1 MRYLILVSHGTF
13 APGLHNALG
22 MMAGS
27 DREDI
32 RSTSLLDGMDVDTF
46 RANFAELVGDITAE
60 DEIILTADIIG
71 GSPLTTAL
79 EVLTEKGLLGKTLA
93 IGGMNLP
100 LVLTAAFADAE
111 TPLEELEQELTGEAK
126 DQIKRFDLGGD
137 EGCAGDDLPGNGP
150 KVCRFQIPQQ
160 RVSVCQLKH
169 SPVILIGKFF
179 IDLEPGD
186 FFRGGIQRETVC
198 VQRRRKLRVL
208 FLRGQY
214 FLMPLHLTAPF
225 LPSP

>member
-46 RANFAELVGDITAE
+46 RANFAELVQDITAE

-79 EVLTEKGLLGKTLA
+79 DVLTEKGLLGKTLA

-100 LVLTAAFADAE
+100 LVLTAAFADAD
-111 TPLEELEQELTGEAK
+111 TPLEELETGADRRGK
-126 DQIKRFDLGGD
+126 GSDQAF
-137 EGCAGDDLPGNGP
+137 CP
-150 KVCRFQIPQQ
+150 
-160 RVSVCQLKH
+160 
-169 SPVILIGKFF
+169 
-179 IDLEPGD
+179 
-186 FFRGGIQRETVC
+186 
-198 VQRRRKLRVL
+198 RR
-208 FLRGQY
+208 
-214 FLMPLHLTAPF
+214 
-225 LPSP
+225 

>member
-46 RANFAELVGDITAE
+46 RANFTELVGDITAE

-79 EVLTEKGLLGKTLA
+79 DVLTEKGLLDKTLA

-111 TPLEELEQELTGEAK
+111 TPLDELEQELTGEAK

-137 EGCAGDDLPGNGP
+137 EDDD
-150 KVCRFQIPQQ
+150 I
-160 RVSVCQLKH
+160 
-169 SPVILIGKFF
+169 
-179 IDLEPGD
+179 
-186 FFRGGIQRETVC
+186 
-198 VQRRRKLRVL
+198 
-208 FLRGQY
+208 
-214 FLMPLHLTAPF
+214 
-225 LPSP
+225 

>member
-13 APGLHNALG
+13 APGLHNALS

-46 RANFAELVGDITAE
+46 RANFAELVKDITPE

-79 EVLTEKGLLGKTLA
+79 DVLTEKGLLAHTLA

-100 LVLTAAFADAE
+100 LVLTAAFADAD
-111 TPLEELEQELTGEAK
+111 TPLDELEQELTGEAK

-137 EGCAGDDLPGNGP
+137 EDDD
-150 KVCRFQIPQQ
+150 I
-160 RVSVCQLKH
+160 
-169 SPVILIGKFF
+169 
-179 IDLEPGD
+179 
-186 FFRGGIQRETVC
+186 
-198 VQRRRKLRVL
+198 
-208 FLRGQY
+208 
-214 FLMPLHLTAPF
+214 
-225 LPSP
+225 

>member
-1 MRYLILVSHGTF
+1 MRYRILVSHGTF

-46 RANFAELVGDITAE
+46 RANFTELVGDITAE

-79 EVLTEKGLLGKTLA
+79 DVLTEKGLLGKTLA

-100 LVLTAAFADAE
+100 LVLTAAFADAD

-137 EGCAGDDLPGNGP
+137 EDDD
-150 KVCRFQIPQQ
+150 I
-160 RVSVCQLKH
+160 
-169 SPVILIGKFF
+169 
-179 IDLEPGD
+179 
-186 FFRGGIQRETVC
+186 
-198 VQRRRKLRVL
+198 
-208 FLRGQY
+208 
-214 FLMPLHLTAPF
+214 
-225 LPSP
+225 

>member
-1 MRYLILVSHGTF
+1 MRYLILVSHRTF

-46 RANFAELVGDITAE
+46 RANFTELVGDITAE

-79 EVLTEKGLLGKTLA
+79 DVLTEKGLLGKTLA

-100 LVLTAAFADAE
+100 LVLTAAFADAD

-137 EGCAGDDLPGNGP
+137 EDDD
-150 KVCRFQIPQQ
+150 I
-160 RVSVCQLKH
+160 
-169 SPVILIGKFF
+169 
-179 IDLEPGD
+179 
-186 FFRGGIQRETVC
+186 
-198 VQRRRKLRVL
+198 
-208 FLRGQY
+208 
-214 FLMPLHLTAPF
+214 
-225 LPSP
+225 

>member
-79 EVLTEKGLLGKTLA
+79 DVLTEKGLLARTFA

-100 LVLTAAFADAE
+100 LVLTAAFADAD
-111 TPLEELEQELTGEAK
+111 TPLDALEAELTGEAK
-126 DQIKRFDLGGD
+126 DQIKRFALGGD
-137 EGCAGDDLPGNGP
+137 EDDN
-150 KVCRFQIPQQ
+150 I
-160 RVSVCQLKH
+160 
-169 SPVILIGKFF
+169 
-179 IDLEPGD
+179 
-186 FFRGGIQRETVC
+186 
-198 VQRRRKLRVL
+198 
-208 FLRGQY
+208 
-214 FLMPLHLTAPF
+214 
-225 LPSP
+225 

>member
-1 MRYLILVSHGTF
+1 MRYLILVGHGTF

-46 RANFAELVGDITAE
+46 RANFAELVQDITPE

-79 EVLTEKGLLGKTLA
+79 DVLTEKGLLGKTLA

-100 LVLTAAFADAE
+100 LVLTAAFADAD
-111 TPLEELEQELTGEAK
+111 TPLDELEAEITGEAK
-126 DQIKRFDLGGD
+126 DQIKRFALSGD
-137 EGCAGDDLPGNGP
+137 EDDD
-150 KVCRFQIPQQ
+150 I
-160 RVSVCQLKH
+160 
-169 SPVILIGKFF
+169 
-179 IDLEPGD
+179 
-186 FFRGGIQRETVC
+186 
-198 VQRRRKLRVL
+198 
-208 FLRGQY
+208 
-214 FLMPLHLTAPF
+214 
-225 LPSP
+225 

>member
-46 RANFAELVGDITAE
+46 RAKFAELVQDITPE

-79 EVLTEKGLLGKTLA
+79 DVLTEKGLLGKTLA

-100 LVLTAAFADAE
+100 LVLTAAFADAD
-111 TPLEELEQELTGEAK
+111 TPLDELEAELTGEAK
-126 DQIKRFDLGGD
+126 DQIKRFALGGD
-137 EGCAGDDLPGNGP
+137 EDDD
-150 KVCRFQIPQQ
+150 I
-160 RVSVCQLKH
+160 
-169 SPVILIGKFF
+169 
-179 IDLEPGD
+179 
-186 FFRGGIQRETVC
+186 
-198 VQRRRKLRVL
+198 
-208 FLRGQY
+208 
-214 FLMPLHLTAPF
+214 
-225 LPSP
+225 

>member
-79 EVLTEKGLLGKTLA
+79 DVLTEKGLLGKTLA

-100 LVLTAAFADAE
+100 LVLTAAFADAD
-111 TPLEELEQELTGEAK
+111 TSLEELEQELTGEAK

-137 EGCAGDDLPGNGP
+137 EDDD
-150 KVCRFQIPQQ
+150 I
-160 RVSVCQLKH
+160 
-169 SPVILIGKFF
+169 
-179 IDLEPGD
+179 
-186 FFRGGIQRETVC
+186 
-198 VQRRRKLRVL
+198 
-208 FLRGQY
+208 
-214 FLMPLHLTAPF
+214 
-225 LPSP
+225 

>member
-46 RANFAELVGDITAE
+46 RANFAELLGDITPE

-79 EVLTEKGLLGKTLA
+79 DVLTERGLLGKTLA

-100 LVLTAAFADAE
+100 LVLTAAFADAD
-111 TPLEELEQELTGEAK
+111 TPLDELEAELTGEAK
-126 DQIKRFDLGGD
+126 DQIKRFALGGD
-137 EGCAGDDLPGNGP
+137 EDDD
-150 KVCRFQIPQQ
+150 I
-160 RVSVCQLKH
+160 
-169 SPVILIGKFF
+169 
-179 IDLEPGD
+179 
-186 FFRGGIQRETVC
+186 
-198 VQRRRKLRVL
+198 
-208 FLRGQY
+208 
-214 FLMPLHLTAPF
+214 
-225 LPSP
+225 

>member
-46 RANFAELVGDITAE
+46 RANFAELVQDITPE

-79 EVLTEKGLLGKTLA
+79 DVLTEKGLLARTLA

-100 LVLTAAFADAE
+100 LVLTAAFADTD
-111 TPLEELEQELTGEAK
+111 TPLDELEAELTGEAK
-126 DQIKRFDLGGD
+126 DQIKRFALGGD
-137 EGCAGDDLPGNGP
+137 EDDD
-150 KVCRFQIPQQ
+150 I
-160 RVSVCQLKH
+160 
-169 SPVILIGKFF
+169 
-179 IDLEPGD
+179 
-186 FFRGGIQRETVC
+186 
-198 VQRRRKLRVL
+198 
-208 FLRGQY
+208 
-214 FLMPLHLTAPF
+214 
-225 LPSP
+225 

>member
-46 RANFAELVGDITAE
+46 RANFAELLGDITAE

-79 EVLTEKGLLGKTLA
+79 DVLTEKGLLGKTLA

-100 LVLTAAFADAE
+100 LVLTAAFADAD
-111 TPLEELEQELTGEAK
+111 TPLDELEAELTGEAK
-126 DQIKRFDLGGD
+126 DQIKRFALGGD
-137 EGCAGDDLPGNGP
+137 EDDD
-150 KVCRFQIPQQ
+150 I
-160 RVSVCQLKH
+160 
-169 SPVILIGKFF
+169 
-179 IDLEPGD
+179 
-186 FFRGGIQRETVC
+186 
-198 VQRRRKLRVL
+198 
-208 FLRGQY
+208 
-214 FLMPLHLTAPF
+214 
-225 LPSP
+225 

>member
-46 RANFAELVGDITAE
+46 RANFAELVQDITPE

-79 EVLTEKGLLGKTLA
+79 DVLTEKGLLARTLA

-100 LVLTAAFADAE
+100 LVLTAAFADAD
-111 TPLEELEQELTGEAK
+111 TPLDELEAELTGEAK
-126 DQIKRFDLGGD
+126 DQIKRFALGGD
-137 EGCAGDDLPGNGP
+137 EDD
-150 KVCRFQIPQQ
+150 
-160 RVSVCQLKH
+160 
-169 SPVILIGKFF
+169 
-179 IDLEPGD
+179 D
-186 FFRGGIQRETVC
+186 IQV
-198 VQRRRKLRVL
+198 
-208 FLRGQY
+208 
-214 FLMPLHLTAPF
+214 
-225 LPSP
+225 

>member
-46 RANFAELVGDITAE
+46 RANFAELVGDITPE

-79 EVLTEKGLLGKTLA
+79 DVLTEKGLLGKTLA

-100 LVLTAAFADAE
+100 LVLTAAFADAD
-111 TPLEELEQELTGEAK
+111 TPLDELEAELTGEAK
-126 DQIKRFDLGGD
+126 DQIKRFALGVD
-137 EGCAGDDLPGNGP
+137 EDDD
-150 KVCRFQIPQQ
+150 I
-160 RVSVCQLKH
+160 
-169 SPVILIGKFF
+169 
-179 IDLEPGD
+179 
-186 FFRGGIQRETVC
+186 
-198 VQRRRKLRVL
+198 
-208 FLRGQY
+208 
-214 FLMPLHLTAPF
+214 
-225 LPSP
+225 

>member
-46 RANFAELVGDITAE
+46 RANFTELVGDIAAE

-79 EVLTEKGLLGKTLA
+79 DVLTEKGLLGKTLA

-137 EGCAGDDLPGNGP
+137 EDDD
-150 KVCRFQIPQQ
+150 I
-160 RVSVCQLKH
+160 
-169 SPVILIGKFF
+169 
-179 IDLEPGD
+179 
-186 FFRGGIQRETVC
+186 
-198 VQRRRKLRVL
+198 
-208 FLRGQY
+208 
-214 FLMPLHLTAPF
+214 
-225 LPSP
+225 

>member
-46 RANFAELVGDITAE
+46 RANFAELVGDITPE

-79 EVLTEKGLLGKTLA
+79 DVLTEKGLLGKTLA

-111 TPLEELEQELTGEAK
+111 TPLDELEQELTGEAR

-137 EGCAGDDLPGNGP
+137 EDDD
-150 KVCRFQIPQQ
+150 I
-160 RVSVCQLKH
+160 
-169 SPVILIGKFF
+169 
-179 IDLEPGD
+179 
-186 FFRGGIQRETVC
+186 
-198 VQRRRKLRVL
+198 
-208 FLRGQY
+208 
-214 FLMPLHLTAPF
+214 
-225 LPSP
+225 

>member
-46 RANFAELVGDITAE
+46 RAKFAELVQDITPE

-79 EVLTEKGLLGKTLA
+79 DVLTEKGLLGKTLA

-137 EGCAGDDLPGNGP
+137 EDDD
-150 KVCRFQIPQQ
+150 I
-160 RVSVCQLKH
+160 
-169 SPVILIGKFF
+169 
-179 IDLEPGD
+179 
-186 FFRGGIQRETVC
+186 
-198 VQRRRKLRVL
+198 
-208 FLRGQY
+208 
-214 FLMPLHLTAPF
+214 
-225 LPSP
+225 

>member
-71 GSPLTTAL
+71 GSPMTTAL
-79 EVLTEKGLLGKTLA
+79 DVLTEKGLLGKTLA

-100 LVLTAAFADAE
+100 LVLTAAFADAD
-111 TPLEELEQELTGEAK
+111 TPLDELEAELTGEAK
-126 DQIKRFDLGGD
+126 DQIKRFALGGD
-137 EGCAGDDLPGNGP
+137 EDDD
-150 KVCRFQIPQQ
+150 I
-160 RVSVCQLKH
+160 
-169 SPVILIGKFF
+169 
-179 IDLEPGD
+179 
-186 FFRGGIQRETVC
+186 
-198 VQRRRKLRVL
+198 
-208 FLRGQY
+208 
-214 FLMPLHLTAPF
+214 
-225 LPSP
+225 

>member
-79 EVLTEKGLLGKTLA
+79 DVLTEKGLLGKTLA

-111 TPLEELEQELTGEAK
+111 TPLEELEQELTGEAR

-137 EGCAGDDLPGNGP
+137 EDDD
-150 KVCRFQIPQQ
+150 I
-160 RVSVCQLKH
+160 
-169 SPVILIGKFF
+169 
-179 IDLEPGD
+179 
-186 FFRGGIQRETVC
+186 
-198 VQRRRKLRVL
+198 
-208 FLRGQY
+208 
-214 FLMPLHLTAPF
+214 
-225 LPSP
+225 

>member
-46 RANFAELVGDITAE
+46 RVNFAELVKDITTE

-79 EVLTEKGLLGKTLA
+79 DVLTEKGLLGKTLA

-111 TPLEELEQELTGEAK
+111 TPLDELEQELK
-126 DQIKRFDLGGD
+126 NQK
-137 EGCAGDDLPGNGP
+137 
-150 KVCRFQIPQQ
+150 
-160 RVSVCQLKH
+160 
-169 SPVILIGKFF
+169 
-179 IDLEPGD
+179 
-186 FFRGGIQRETVC
+186 
-198 VQRRRKLRVL
+198 
-208 FLRGQY
+208 
-214 FLMPLHLTAPF
+214 
-225 LPSP
+225 

>member
-32 RSTSLLDGMDVDTF
+32 RATSLLDGMDVDTF

-79 EVLTEKGLLGKTLA
+79 DVLTEKGLLGKTLA

-137 EGCAGDDLPGNGP
+137 EDDD
-150 KVCRFQIPQQ
+150 I
-160 RVSVCQLKH
+160 
-169 SPVILIGKFF
+169 
-179 IDLEPGD
+179 
-186 FFRGGIQRETVC
+186 
-198 VQRRRKLRVL
+198 
-208 FLRGQY
+208 
-214 FLMPLHLTAPF
+214 
-225 LPSP
+225 

>member
-46 RANFAELVGDITAE
+46 RANFAELVSDITAE

-79 EVLTEKGLLGKTLA
+79 DVLTEKDLLAHTLA

-111 TPLEELEQELTGEAK
+111 TPLDELEQELTGEAK

-137 EGCAGDDLPGNGP
+137 EDDD
-150 KVCRFQIPQQ
+150 I
-160 RVSVCQLKH
+160 
-169 SPVILIGKFF
+169 
-179 IDLEPGD
+179 
-186 FFRGGIQRETVC
+186 
-198 VQRRRKLRVL
+198 
-208 FLRGQY
+208 
-214 FLMPLHLTAPF
+214 
-225 LPSP
+225 

>member
-46 RANFAELVGDITAE
+46 RANFAELVQDITPE

-79 EVLTEKGLLGKTLA
+79 DVLTEKGLLGKTLA

-111 TPLEELEQELTGEAK
+111 TSLEELEQELIGEAK

-137 EGCAGDDLPGNGP
+137 EDDD
-150 KVCRFQIPQQ
+150 I
-160 RVSVCQLKH
+160 
-169 SPVILIGKFF
+169 
-179 IDLEPGD
+179 
-186 FFRGGIQRETVC
+186 
-198 VQRRRKLRVL
+198 
-208 FLRGQY
+208 
-214 FLMPLHLTAPF
+214 
-225 LPSP
+225 

>member
-79 EVLTEKGLLGKTLA
+79 DVLTEKGLLGKTLT

-100 LVLTAAFADAE
+100 LVLTAAFADAD
-111 TPLEELEQELTGEAK
+111 TPLDELEAELTGEAK
-126 DQIKRFDLGGD
+126 DQIKRFALGGD
-137 EGCAGDDLPGNGP
+137 EDDD
-150 KVCRFQIPQQ
+150 I
-160 RVSVCQLKH
+160 
-169 SPVILIGKFF
+169 
-179 IDLEPGD
+179 
-186 FFRGGIQRETVC
+186 
-198 VQRRRKLRVL
+198 
-208 FLRGQY
+208 
-214 FLMPLHLTAPF
+214 
-225 LPSP
+225 

>member
-46 RANFAELVGDITAE
+46 RANFAELVQDITSE

-79 EVLTEKGLLGKTLA
+79 DVLTEKGLLGKTLA

-126 DQIKRFDLGGD
+126 DQIKRFALGGD
-137 EGCAGDDLPGNGP
+137 EDDD
-150 KVCRFQIPQQ
+150 I
-160 RVSVCQLKH
+160 
-169 SPVILIGKFF
+169 
-179 IDLEPGD
+179 
-186 FFRGGIQRETVC
+186 
-198 VQRRRKLRVL
+198 
-208 FLRGQY
+208 
-214 FLMPLHLTAPF
+214 
-225 LPSP
+225 

>member
-46 RANFAELVGDITAE
+46 RANFAELVGDITPE

-79 EVLTEKGLLGKTLA
+79 DVLTEKGLLGKTLA

-100 LVLTAAFADAE
+100 LVLTAAFADAD
-111 TPLEELEQELTGEAK
+111 TPLDELEAELTGEAK
-126 DQIKRFDLGGD
+126 DQIKRFAIGGD
-137 EGCAGDDLPGNGP
+137 EDDD
-150 KVCRFQIPQQ
+150 I
-160 RVSVCQLKH
+160 
-169 SPVILIGKFF
+169 
-179 IDLEPGD
+179 
-186 FFRGGIQRETVC
+186 
-198 VQRRRKLRVL
+198 
-208 FLRGQY
+208 
-214 FLMPLHLTAPF
+214 
-225 LPSP
+225 

>member
-46 RANFAELVGDITAE
+46 RANFAELVGDITPE

-79 EVLTEKGLLGKTLA
+79 DVLTEKGLLGKTLA

-100 LVLTAAFADAE
+100 LVLTAAFADAD
-111 TPLEELEQELTGEAK
+111 TPLDGLEAELTGEAK
-126 DQIKRFDLGGD
+126 DQIKRFALGGD
-137 EGCAGDDLPGNGP
+137 EDDD
-150 KVCRFQIPQQ
+150 I
-160 RVSVCQLKH
+160 
-169 SPVILIGKFF
+169 
-179 IDLEPGD
+179 
-186 FFRGGIQRETVC
+186 
-198 VQRRRKLRVL
+198 
-208 FLRGQY
+208 
-214 FLMPLHLTAPF
+214 
-225 LPSP
+225 

>member
-79 EVLTEKGLLGKTLA
+79 DVLTEKGLLGKTLA

-111 TPLEELEQELTGEAK
+111 TPLEELEQELIGEAK

-137 EGCAGDDLPGNGP
+137 EDDD
-150 KVCRFQIPQQ
+150 I
-160 RVSVCQLKH
+160 
-169 SPVILIGKFF
+169 
-179 IDLEPGD
+179 
-186 FFRGGIQRETVC
+186 
-198 VQRRRKLRVL
+198 
-208 FLRGQY
+208 
-214 FLMPLHLTAPF
+214 
-225 LPSP
+225 

>member
-79 EVLTEKGLLGKTLA
+79 DVLTEKGLLAHTLA

-100 LVLTAAFADAE
+100 LVLTAAFADAD
-111 TPLEELEQELTGEAK
+111 TPLDELEAELTGEAK

-137 EGCAGDDLPGNGP
+137 EDDD
-150 KVCRFQIPQQ
+150 I
-160 RVSVCQLKH
+160 
-169 SPVILIGKFF
+169 
-179 IDLEPGD
+179 
-186 FFRGGIQRETVC
+186 
-198 VQRRRKLRVL
+198 
-208 FLRGQY
+208 
-214 FLMPLHLTAPF
+214 
-225 LPSP
+225 

>member
-32 RSTSLLDGMDVDTF
+32 RSISLLDGMDVDTF

-79 EVLTEKGLLGKTLA
+79 DVLTEKGLLGKTLA

-126 DQIKRFDLGGD
+126 DQIKQFHLGGN
-137 EGCAGDDLPGNGP
+137 EDDD
-150 KVCRFQIPQQ
+150 ITT
-160 RVSVCQLKH
+160 
-169 SPVILIGKFF
+169 I
-179 IDLEPGD
+179 E
-186 FFRGGIQRETVC
+186 
-198 VQRRRKLRVL
+198 
-208 FLRGQY
+208 
-214 FLMPLHLTAPF
+214 
-225 LPSP
+225 

>member
-46 RANFAELVGDITAE
+46 RANFAELVGDITPE

-79 EVLTEKGLLGKTLA
+79 DVLTEKGLLGKTLA

-100 LVLTAAFADAE
+100 LVLTAAFADAD

-137 EGCAGDDLPGNGP
+137 EDDD
-150 KVCRFQIPQQ
+150 I
-160 RVSVCQLKH
+160 
-169 SPVILIGKFF
+169 
-179 IDLEPGD
+179 
-186 FFRGGIQRETVC
+186 
-198 VQRRRKLRVL
+198 
-208 FLRGQY
+208 
-214 FLMPLHLTAPF
+214 
-225 LPSP
+225 

>member
-60 DEIILTADIIG
+60 DEISLTADIIG

-79 EVLTEKGLLGKTLA
+79 DVLTEKGLLARTLA

-100 LVLTAAFADAE
+100 LVLTAAFADAD
-111 TPLEELEQELTGEAK
+111 TPLDALEAELTGEAK
-126 DQIKRFDLGGD
+126 DQIKRFALGGD
-137 EGCAGDDLPGNGP
+137 EDDD
-150 KVCRFQIPQQ
+150 I
-160 RVSVCQLKH
+160 
-169 SPVILIGKFF
+169 
-179 IDLEPGD
+179 
-186 FFRGGIQRETVC
+186 
-198 VQRRRKLRVL
+198 
-208 FLRGQY
+208 
-214 FLMPLHLTAPF
+214 
-225 LPSP
+225 

>member
-60 DEIILTADIIG
+60 DEIILSADIIG

-79 EVLTEKGLLGKTLA
+79 DVLTEKGLLGKTLA

-100 LVLTAAFADAE
+100 LVLTAAFADAD

-137 EGCAGDDLPGNGP
+137 EDDD
-150 KVCRFQIPQQ
+150 I
-160 RVSVCQLKH
+160 
-169 SPVILIGKFF
+169 
-179 IDLEPGD
+179 
-186 FFRGGIQRETVC
+186 
-198 VQRRRKLRVL
+198 
-208 FLRGQY
+208 
-214 FLMPLHLTAPF
+214 
-225 LPSP
+225 